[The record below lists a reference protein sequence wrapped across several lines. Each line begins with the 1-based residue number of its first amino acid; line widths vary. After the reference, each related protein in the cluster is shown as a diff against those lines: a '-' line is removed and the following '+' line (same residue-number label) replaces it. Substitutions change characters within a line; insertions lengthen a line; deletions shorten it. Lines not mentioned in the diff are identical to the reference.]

1 MRRRLSGA
9 LGSSWPWV
17 VPAVLLILVTT
28 VWPLGRGVWL
38 ALHRSSLT
46 TPADDTFVGLDN
58 LTELLGSRTW
68 WAAVAL
74 TLGLVVVAVVLQLGL
89 ASAFAASLRRITVAA
104 PVVRVLVLVPLGV
117 LSVSTATV
125 WRDAFTTG
133 FVQQWFDLDGTSG
146 ASAVLAVLASEVWR
160 GTGIT
165 TIILLAGLQRVSP
178 RLLES
183 AVVDGASARQRLT
196 RVVLPAVAPAL
207 AVAITY
213 RALDG
218 LRAFEAPLLAS
229 PGSRVGGIDTVTS
242 LTWDT
247 TFSSFETGLGAAMSV
262 LLLVL
267 AAVVAA
273 VLVLG
278 LRVRRVV

>member
-1 MRRRLSGA
+1 MRRRLGRV

-17 VPAVLLILVTT
+17 VPAVVLLLLTT
-28 VWPLGRGVWL
+28 LWPLGRGVWL
-38 ALHRSSLT
+38 ALHRSSLS

-58 LTELLGSRTW
+58 LTGLLGSRSW
-68 WAAVAL
+68 WAAVAV
-74 TLGLVVVAVVLQLGL
+74 TLGLVVAAVLLQLVL
-89 ASAFAASLRRITVAA
+89 ASAFAASLRRVTVAA
-104 PVVRVLVLVPLGV
+104 PVVRVLVLVPLG
-117 LSVSTATV
+117 LLGISTATV

-133 FVQQWFDLDGTSG
+133 FVQQWFDLGGTST
-146 ASAVLAVLASEVWR
+146 ASAVLSVLASEVWR

-207 AVAITY
+207 AVAVTY
-213 RALDG
+213 RALDA
-218 LRAFEAPLLAS
+218 LRSFEAPLLAS
-229 PGSRVGGIDTVTS
+229 PAARPGGFDSVTS

>member
-1 MRRRLSGA
+1 MRRRLGRV

-17 VPAVLLILVTT
+17 VPAVVLLLLTT
-28 VWPLGRGVWL
+28 LWPLGRGVWL
-38 ALHRSSLT
+38 ALHRSSLS

-58 LTELLGSRTW
+58 LTGLLGSRSW
-68 WAAVAL
+68 WAAVAV
-74 TLGLVVVAVVLQLGL
+74 TLGLVVAAVLLQLVL
-89 ASAFAASLRRITVAA
+89 ASAFAASLRRVTVAA
-104 PVVRVLVLVPLGV
+104 PVVRVLVLVPLG
-117 LSVSTATV
+117 LLGISTATV

-133 FVQQWFDLDGTSG
+133 FVQQWFDLDGTTT
-146 ASAVLAVLASEVWR
+146 ASAVLSVLASEVWR

-178 RLLES
+178 RLL
-183 AVVDGASARQRLT
+183 
-196 RVVLPAVAPAL
+196 AL
-207 AVAITY
+207 AVAVTY
-213 RALDG
+213 RALDA
-218 LRAFEAPLLAS
+218 LRSFEAPLLAS
-229 PGSRVGGIDTVTS
+229 PAARPGGFDSVTS

-247 TFSSFETGLGAAMSV
+247 TFSSFETGLGAAMSA